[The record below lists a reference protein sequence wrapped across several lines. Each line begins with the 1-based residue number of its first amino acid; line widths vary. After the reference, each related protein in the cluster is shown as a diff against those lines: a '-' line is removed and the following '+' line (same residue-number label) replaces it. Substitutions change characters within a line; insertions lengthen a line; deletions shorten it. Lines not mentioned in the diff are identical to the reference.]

1 MLKTNEK
8 YDIKKYNEEKSL
20 KDTNNNIKVE
30 FDYLPQSHRMEVVSN
45 LTINHPQIVEF
56 FKEKTPNEIDEFI
69 LAFIEFAKKF
79 SPVSLMVK
87 NDENGKDAVVSA
99 AVDEPVVPPEI
110 TGGDT
115 TEFIKINKYVL
126 HEINKEYQG
135 FAQNKDALIGV
146 LKENEKQA
154 FQLLNEMKMP
164 YLEKY
169 IYETCDT
176 EVSTKLQVVNQFK
189 CELCNYYICNTKKA
203 LSAHQR
209 GCKRYCEKRP
219 QGAL

>member
-1 MLKTNEK
+1 MNNMINRIDTNEAG
-8 YDIKKYNEEKSL
+8 YI
-20 KDTNNNIKVE
+20 
-30 FDYLPQSHRMEVVSN
+30 
-45 LTINHPQIVEF
+45 TISHPQIVDF
-56 FKEKTPNEIDEFI
+56 FKEKPQNEIHDII
-69 LAFIEFAKKF
+69 LTFIEFAKKF
-79 SPVSLMVK
+79 SPISSMVK
-87 NDENGKDAVVSA
+87 TDKNGKDAVVVVDKDA
-99 AVDEPVVPPEI
+99 VVVAATAVDEPVVPPEI
-110 TGGDT
+110 TRGEKT

-176 EVSTKLQVVNQFK
+176 EISTKLQVVNQFK

>member
-1 MLKTNEK
+1 MNNTTIKTIDSTEGG
-8 YDIKKYNEEKSL
+8 YI
-20 KDTNNNIKVE
+20 
-30 FDYLPQSHRMEVVSN
+30 
-45 LTINHPQIVEF
+45 TINHPQIVDF
-56 FKEKTPNEIDEFI
+56 FKEKPQNEIEDFI
-69 LAFIEFAKKF
+69 ITFIDFAKKCT
-79 SPVSLMVK
+79 PVSLFVK
-87 NDENGKDAVVSA
+87 NDETDKYVV
-99 AVDEPVVPPEI
+99 VDERVTPFEI
-110 TGGDT
+110 AGSET

-154 FQLLNEMKMP
+154 FQLLNKMKMP

-176 EVSTKLQVVNQFK
+176 EISTKLQVVNQFK

-209 GCKRYCEKRP
+209 GCKRYTK
-219 QGAL
+219 GV

>member
-1 MLKTNEK
+1 MINPSDSNEK
-8 YDIKKYNEEKSL
+8 EY
-20 KDTNNNIKVE
+20 
-30 FDYLPQSHRMEVVSN
+30 
-45 LTINHPQIVEF
+45 LTIKHPKILDF
-56 FKEKTPNEIDEFI
+56 FKEKSQNEIDDFI
-69 LAFIEFAKKF
+69 LTFIEFAKKCT
-79 SPVSLMVK
+79 PISLMIK
-87 NDENGKDAVVSA
+87 MDEINKDAVVN
-99 AVDEPVVPPEI
+99 VPVVPPEI
-110 TGGDT
+110 TGGET

-135 FAQNKDALIGV
+135 FAQNKDVLIGV

-176 EVSTKLQVVNQFK
+176 EISTKLQVVNQFK

-209 GCKRYCEKRP
+209 GCKRYTK
-219 QGAL
+219 GI

>member
-1 MLKTNEK
+1 MNNMIESNEGE
-8 YDIKKYNEEKSL
+8 YI
-20 KDTNNNIKVE
+20 
-30 FDYLPQSHRMEVVSN
+30 
-45 LTINHPQIVEF
+45 TITHPQIVDF
-56 FKEKTPNEIDEFI
+56 FKEKPKNEIEDFI
-69 LAFIEFAKKF
+69 LTFIEFTKKF
-79 SPVSLMVK
+79 SPVSSMVK
-87 NDENGKDAVVSA
+87 NDENGKDAVVA
-99 AVDEPVVPPEI
+99 AVAVAVDEPVVPPEI
-110 TGGDT
+110 TGGEKT

-176 EVSTKLQVVNQFK
+176 EISTKLQVVNQFK
-189 CELCNYYICNTKKA
+189 CELCNYYLCNTKKA

>member
-1 MLKTNEK
+1 MNNMIESNEGE
-8 YDIKKYNEEKSL
+8 YI
-20 KDTNNNIKVE
+20 
-30 FDYLPQSHRMEVVSN
+30 
-45 LTINHPQIVEF
+45 TITHPQIVDF
-56 FKEKTPNEIDEFI
+56 FKENPQNEIEDFI
-69 LAFIEFAKKF
+69 LTFIEFAKKF
-79 SPVSLMVK
+79 SPVSSMVK
-87 NDENGKDAVVSA
+87 NDENGKNAVA
-99 AVDEPVVPPEI
+99 AVVDEPVVPPEI
-110 TGGDT
+110 TGGEKT

-176 EVSTKLQVVNQFK
+176 EISTKLQVVNQFK
-189 CELCNYYICNTKKA
+189 CELCNYYLCNTKKA

>member
-1 MLKTNEK
+1 MMNNMINRIDTNEAG
-8 YDIKKYNEEKSL
+8 YI
-20 KDTNNNIKVE
+20 
-30 FDYLPQSHRMEVVSN
+30 
-45 LTINHPQIVEF
+45 TISHPQIVDF
-56 FKEKTPNEIDEFI
+56 FKEKPKNEIDDII
-69 LAFIEFAKKF
+69 LTFIEFAKKF
-79 SPVSLMVK
+79 SPVYSMVK
-87 NDENGKDAVVSA
+87 TDENGKDAVVA
-99 AVDEPVVPPEI
+99 AATAVDEPAVPPEI
-110 TGGDT
+110 TGGEKT

-176 EVSTKLQVVNQFK
+176 EISTKLQVVNQFK